1 LRRPD
6 VGVMVGREAR
16 NSGQL
21 ALVEAAYP
29 RLPLGNEMLSDW
41 TMIHAITRQ
50 ESRFDRAAVSAAN
63 ARGLMQ
69 LMPGTARE
77 TAAKVGVGY
86 DFERLTRDESYNV
99 LLGSTYF
106 RSLLD
111 RWGGNHMLAV
121 ASYNA
126 GPGNVN
132 RWIRANGDP
141 RDPNVDVIEWVEAIP
156 FSETRTYVWRV
167 LENAVVYDLLH
178 PGQAR
183 MPATNRLSGYLGKRK
198 PG

>member
-1 LRRPD
+1 
-6 VGVMVGREAR
+6 MVGREAR

-21 ALVEAAYP
+21 ALLEAAYP
-29 RLPLGNEMLSDW
+29 RLPLGSEMLSDW

-132 RWIRANGDP
+132 RWISANGDP
-141 RDPNVDVIEWVEAIP
+141 RDPNVDVVEWVEAIP

-167 LENAVVYDLLH
+167 LENAVVYDLLD
-178 PGQAR
+178 PGQTR
-183 MPATNRLSGYLGKRK
+183 LPATNRLSGYLAKRR